1 MVKGVSGTKS
11 TGGGVGNKAA
21 KKAND
26 SFPKHLKRPAAAHK
40 DSEHAKNAENA
51 VVRRFKFHEKKLLK
65 KVDFMQY
72 AEDNWHESY
81 CIPKYHMQDR
91 EDYRRYLRMTG
102 MMRALMGQLRTLP
115 PSSKIRIEVT
125 DQLLKKLFDMGLIQ
139 ERLGL
144 AEVDK
149 LGVEAFCKRRLSAVL
164 VKLNMAGNHR
174 IASDFVEHGHVRVG
188 VTQVRDPAFLVPR
201 SMEPLVTWTDK
212 SKIRKHVESFNAERD
227 DFE

>member
-1 MVKGVSGTKS
+1 MVKGISGPKS

-21 KKAND
+21 KKGND
-26 SFPKHLKRPAAAHK
+26 SFPKHLKRPAAAAK
-40 DSEHAKNAENA
+40 DVEHSKTAENA
-51 VVRRFKFHEKKLLK
+51 VVRRFKYHEKKLLK

-81 CIPKYHMQDR
+81 CIPKYHLTDR
-91 EDYRRYLRMTG
+91 EDYRRYLRMVG
-102 MMRALMGQLRTLP
+102 MMRSLMGQLRALP

-125 DQLLKKLFDMGLIQ
+125 DNMLRKLYDMGLIQ

-174 IASDFVEHGHVRVG
+174 IASEFVEHGHVRVG
-188 VTQVRDPAFLVPR
+188 VTQVRDPAYVVPR
-201 SMEPLVTWTDK
+201 ALESLVTWTDK
-212 SKIRKHVESFNAERD
+212 SKIRKHVDNFNAERD
-227 DFE
+227 DFQ